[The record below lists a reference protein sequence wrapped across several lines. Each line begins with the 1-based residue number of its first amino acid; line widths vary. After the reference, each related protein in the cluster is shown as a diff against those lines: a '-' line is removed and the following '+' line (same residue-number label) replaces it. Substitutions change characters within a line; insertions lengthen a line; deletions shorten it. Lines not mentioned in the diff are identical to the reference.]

1 MSILEAEY
9 VAVSQ
14 GVREGIWICRFVNE
28 FLPESVVRKIKIL
41 DDNKTSLTLIRDLE
55 SQNYTKYI
63 NVIHQ
68 HVREL
73 IKNRK
78 LVIEWISNSNMLA
91 DGLIKAFFV
100 RPFKKHCEEWGLIKR
115 KG

>member
-1 MSILEAEY
+1 M
-9 VAVSQ
+9 
-14 GVREGIWICRFVNE
+14 
-28 FLPESVVRKIKIL
+28 L

-55 SQNYTKYI
+55 SQNCTKYI

-68 HVREL
+68 HIREL

-78 LVIEWISNSNMLA
+78 LAIEWISNSNMLV

-100 RPFKKHCEEWGLIKR
+100 RSFKKYCEEWGLIK
-115 KG
+115 KKE